1 MNIKI
6 PTIGLRG
13 DVQPFIA
20 LAQSLVRAGHKIT
33 ILTLPVMRH
42 LVESHGLA
50 FGPVSPDVN
59 MNEVDPLFTS

>member
-42 LVESHGLA
+42 LVESMAWPLA
-50 FGPVSPDVN
+50 RLARMS
-59 MNEVDPLFTS
+59 T